1 MMLGGHCQLDVIIPY
16 AMSINMGI
24 QLLLYTYYLFEHCY
38 KSYDIDMK
46 ALDEVDP
53 KVKQDLVM
61 FEEMMSLFIKW
72 LYVNAAFLIIMLWL
86 DRYRVT
92 QGSWLFCSYDQT
104 SLIYV
109 ESKGAHYITI
119 FCLQLLL
126 VANSVKV
133 VLYEGGMRTKAF
145 GESTPE
151 STYCM

>member
-1 MMLGGHCQLDVIIPY
+1 
-16 AMSINMGI
+16 
-24 QLLLYTYYLFEHCY
+24 
-38 KSYDIDMK
+38 
-46 ALDEVDP
+46 
-53 KVKQDLVM
+53 
-61 FEEMMSLFIKW
+61 MSLFIKW
-72 LYVNAAFLIIMLWL
+72 LYVNAVFLIIMLWL

-92 QGSWLFCSYDQT
+92 QGSWLYCSYDQT
-104 SLIYV
+104 SLIYT

>member
-1 MMLGGHCQLDVIIPY
+1 MLGGHCQLDVTIPY

-72 LYVNAAFLIIMLWL
+72 LYVNAVFLIIMLWL

-92 QGSWLFCSYDQT
+92 QGSWLYCSYD
-104 SLIYV
+104 
-109 ESKGAHYITI
+109 
-119 FCLQLLL
+119 
-126 VANSVKV
+126 
-133 VLYEGGMRTKAF
+133 
-145 GESTPE
+145 
-151 STYCM
+151 